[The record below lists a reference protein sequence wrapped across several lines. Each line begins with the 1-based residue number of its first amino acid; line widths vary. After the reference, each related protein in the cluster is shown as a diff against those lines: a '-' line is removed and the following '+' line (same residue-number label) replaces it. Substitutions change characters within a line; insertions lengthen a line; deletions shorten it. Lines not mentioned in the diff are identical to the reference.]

1 MLRVRIEEVV
11 AVVGEAGGCQ
21 GEDARAAVEDLVDDL
36 ALVVQRRVIA
46 EKCICA
52 CCRVYA
58 ALVQL
63 DPRIVEASLR
73 SQGGAESSVGGASVS
88 SVCVA
93 QNDDRIA
100 RGPGVDVVGDLLQV
114 SVACDVILV
123 QLVIIRFDH
132 RLIRIRLTA
141 SSSLCSI
148 NVLAC

>member
-1 MLRVRIEEVV
+1 MLRVRVEEVA

-21 GEDARAAVEDLVDDL
+21 REDARAAVEDLVDDL

-73 SQGGAESSVGGASVS
+73 SQGGTESSVGGASVS
-88 SVCVA
+88 SVGVA
-93 QNDDRIA
+93 
-100 RGPGVDVVGDLLQV
+100 
-114 SVACDVILV
+114 
-123 QLVIIRFDH
+123 
-132 RLIRIRLTA
+132 
-141 SSSLCSI
+141 
-148 NVLAC
+148 

>member
-1 MLRVRIEEVV
+1 M
-11 AVVGEAGGCQ
+11 
-21 GEDARAAVEDLVDDL
+21 
-36 ALVVQRRVIA
+36 
-46 EKCICA
+46 
-52 CCRVYA
+52 
-58 ALVQL
+58 QL

-141 SSSLCSI
+141 SSSLCSMI
-148 NVLAC
+148 VLAY